1 MGDQEELEG
10 VGGCSGGTWSR
21 WCPDESWRRLRG
33 TKVGRE
39 ENGGTRVGP
48 GGDLGSP
55 RWVLQE
61 VRVPRWDL

>member
-10 VGGCSGGTWSR
+10 VGG
-21 WCPDESWRRLRG
+21 CPDESWRRLRG